1 VKSRKIIL
9 SLYSALMA
17 LFFLAGTT
25 GITLII
31 HSCPV
36 CDKYSAHA
44 GIFLSP
50 SEPEDDCCEAA
61 GNNCTSESKTSMES
75 SCCHFKIQKLGLTT
89 SYAPA
94 IPLLISAPAEIP
106 SEIDLSD
113 TYEIH
118 HSIPLPLEIHNKH
131 GGRYLLSF
139 NCQLI
144 S

>member
-9 SLYSALMA
+9 SVSSALMA

-31 HSCPV
+31 HNCPV

-61 GNNCTSESKTSMES
+61 GDNCTSENNTSMES
-75 SCCHFKIQKLGLTT
+75 ACCHFKIQKLGLTT

-94 IPLLISAPAEIP
+94 IPLLISAPAEMP
-106 SEIDLSD
+106 LEINLSD
-113 TYEIH
+113 NYEIN
-118 HSIPLPLEIHNKH
+118 HSIALPLEIHNKH
-131 GGRYLLSF
+131 GGRYLLTY
-139 NCQLI
+139 NCQLK